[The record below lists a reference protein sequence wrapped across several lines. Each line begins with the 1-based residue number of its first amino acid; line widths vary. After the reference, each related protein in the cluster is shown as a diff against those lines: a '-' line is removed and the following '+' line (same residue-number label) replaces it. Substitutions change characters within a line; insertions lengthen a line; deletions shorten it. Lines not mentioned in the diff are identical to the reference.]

1 MILVAGCIIV
11 PGESVMHM
19 WLIGTAVL
27 ILMLTAGSVI
37 MEYKTSAIAADNSM
51 VTMNYGGYRKH
62 IVMIKRDKLE
72 YVEDSAS
79 EIKRKKQNLSTIKVG
94 VLAPAGMSEHS
105 VRNMDIS
112 AFDDV
117 KEKLIY

>member
-1 MILVAGCIIV
+1 M
-11 PGESVMHM
+11 
-19 WLIGTAVL
+19 GTAANLAAAKTATVI
-27 ILMLTAGSVI
+27 ILLATGSVL
-37 MEYKTSAIAADNSM
+37 MEYKTSAVAVDNSM

-62 IVMIKRDKLE
+62 IIMIKRDKLE

-105 VRNMDIS
+105 VRNMDIL